1 MAFIDNKN
9 LKQFSCGDVIPGS
22 SGMLTLAFGPASDAL
37 SGSPASSAAY
47 PFWFGW
53 YHCKKGEELKRFKNS
68 ETYVAY
74 FITQGKFE
82 ILSEGQKKEVGAG
95 NWVGFPPQT
104 EYEVKATA
112 DDSVLL
118 WVYVPPK
125 AG

>member
-1 MAFIDNKN
+1 MAFIDNKG

-37 SGSPASSAAY
+37 SGAPASSANY

-74 FITQGKFE
+74 FVTQGKFE
-82 ILSEGQKKEVGAG
+82 ILSEGEKKEVGAG
-95 NWVGFPPQT
+95 AWVGFPPQT